1 MSTIR
6 NLSFLAFFLAVVWA
20 APLRASTSALECV
33 VDYYDCGREDFCI
46 ETTCN
51 FTPYACPEAYPFF
64 CSDEGMNC
72 SDYCGWGAAN
82 LYCDGDNFTC
92 WSVCWCD

>member
-33 VDYYDCGREDFCI
+33 VDYYDLVERIFALKPPV
-46 ETTCN
+46 TSLR
-51 FTPYACPEAYPFF
+51 TPVLRPTRSSAQTR
-64 CSDEGMNC
+64 G
-72 SDYCGWGAAN
+72 
-82 LYCDGDNFTC
+82 
-92 WSVCWCD
+92 